1 LVIKGATVIVFKH
14 PFRHHGGFQQ
24 TFGTPIGVNRFNAV
38 FVSICEL
45 DSNGVPFQGSASL
58 MVHNVVP
65 HDGNQLTVRG
75 EIGWNSDVNVQLS
88 IMVP

>member
-1 LVIKGATVIVFKH
+1 MIVFTH
-14 PFRHHGGFQQ
+14 EFSHHGGFEQH
-24 TFGTPIGVNRFNAV
+24 FGTPIGVNRFNAV

-45 DSNGVPFQGSASL
+45 DSNGAPFQGAASM

-65 HDGNQLTVRG
+65 LDGNRLIVRG
-75 EIGWNSDVNVQLS
+75 EIGWESDVRARLS